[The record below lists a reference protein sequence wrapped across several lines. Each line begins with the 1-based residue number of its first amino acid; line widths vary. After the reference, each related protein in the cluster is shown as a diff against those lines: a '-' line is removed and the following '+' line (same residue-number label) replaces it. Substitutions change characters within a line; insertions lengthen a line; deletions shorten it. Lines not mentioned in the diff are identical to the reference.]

1 MLLACPKDR
10 IAGLKLL
17 QLLLKLFDSFLASL
31 QLLGQTLPLLL
42 KGGYK
47 NCAEV
52 ICFRIKDKF
61 LENFEKTCDAENELR
76 DISQRLFT
84 KCIFLEI
91 PTSTD
96 ISLKANVTETS
107 YQHIQYS

>member
-1 MLLACPKDR
+1 MLLTRPKDR

-17 QLLLKLFDSFLASL
+17 QLLLKLFDSFLAPL

-52 ICFRIKDKF
+52 ICFQIKDKF
-61 LENFEKTCDAENELR
+61 LENSKKTCDAENELR

-91 PTSTD
+91 PTSSD
-96 ISLKANVTETS
+96 ISLKAKVKETF
-107 YQHIQYS
+107 Y

>member
-1 MLLACPKDR
+1 MLLTRPKDR

-31 QLLGQTLPLLL
+31 KLLGQTLTLLL

-61 LENFEKTCDAENELR
+61 LEKFEKTYDSEHELR
-76 DISQRLFT
+76 DISQTLFT

-96 ISLKANVTETS
+96 TYFAKANVKETS
-107 YQHIQYS
+107 Y